1 MLRVFLNR
9 LKLQTEEIIAENKRA
24 FAVEETPRNK
34 YSCLSEK
41 YFNNQQELHHVF
53 IDFKKVS
60 DRAQPAALMGED
72 KELQHWTKA
81 DSNHRAAVC

>member
-9 LKLQTEEIIAENKRA
+9 LKLQIEEIRKTGVFSQWKKHHGTNILA
-24 FAVEETPRNK
+24 
-34 YSCLSEK
+34 CLSEK